1 MTTLKMEAVS
11 IIDSIED
18 SEMPE
23 VIAVLR
29 NFKINQK
36 KENHIK
42 EGLEGLEILEGFTG
56 TLPENF
62 NYEKELEEALE
73 EKYGSV
79 N

>member
-18 SEMPE
+18 SEMAE

-42 EGLEGLEILEGFTG
+42 EGLEGLKILESFTG

-73 EKYGSV
+73 EKHGFV

>member
-18 SEMPE
+18 SEME
-23 VIAVLR
+23 ELVAVLR
-29 NFKINQK
+29 NFKINKK
-36 KENHIK
+36 KENYIK
-42 EGLEGLEILEGFTG
+42 EGLEGLEILEAFTG

-62 NYEKELEEALE
+62 GYEKELEEALE
-73 EKYGSV
+73 EKHGFV